1 MELHGHTIF
10 EVNTMLKHK
19 TYFLVLLTVLF
30 AMSGTLVW
38 LYFFDDMPKKSP
50 TRARQVML
58 LDSSIIGSAAE
69 QTIIKQ

>member
-1 MELHGHTIF
+1 MALHGHTIG
-10 EVNTMLKHK
+10 EVKTMLKQK

-30 AMSGTLVW
+30 AMSGTLAW

-58 LDSSIIGSAAE
+58 LDMRIIRSTAE
-69 QTIIKQ
+69 QTIIEH